1 MKRDLRKQNL
11 RLNIYFKKGREIA
24 TLLSDKNIVE
34 DIDDENY
41 VISLDL
47 TRNKK
52 LQSLQYESINNGFE
66 GIEFIEIDDNF
77 ALKNFKEYYINRY
90 STNKRA
96 YLKNV
101 LVKIIMGQTK
111 TIKCDVEVEKV
122 LRLSKVN

>member
-11 RLNIYFKKGREIA
+11 RLNIHLAKGLNIKS
-24 TLLSDKNIVE
+24 LISDRNTVE

-47 TRNKK
+47 TKNKD
-52 LQSLQYESINNGFE
+52 LNAQHYESFNNSLDA
-66 GIEFIEIDDNF
+66 IEFIEIDDDY
-77 ALKNFKEYYINRY
+77 AVKNFKDYYITRY
-90 STNKRA
+90 SNNKRA

-101 LVKIIMGQTK
+101 IVNLIMGQTK

-122 LRLSKVN
+122 LRLSRVE

>member
-11 RLNIYFKKGREIA
+11 KLNIRLSKGLNI
-24 TLLSDKNIVE
+24 TNLLSDKNIVE

-41 VISLDL
+41 VISLDV
-47 TRNKK
+47 TKNKN
-52 LQSLQYESINNGFE
+52 LHAQHYESINRSLDY
-66 GIEFIEIDDNF
+66 IEFIEIDDNY
-77 ALKNFKEYYINRY
+77 AVKNFKDYYITRY

-101 LVKIIMGQTK
+101 LVKLIMGQTK

-122 LRLSKVN
+122 LRLSRVQ

>member
-11 RLNIYFKKGREIA
+11 RLNIHLAKGLNIKS
-24 TLLSDKNIVE
+24 LISDRNTVE

-47 TRNKK
+47 TKNKD
-52 LQSLQYESINNGFE
+52 LNAQHYESFNNSLDA
-66 GIEFIEIDDNF
+66 IEFIEIDDDY
-77 ALKNFKEYYINRY
+77 AVKNFKDYYITRY
-90 STNKRA
+90 SNNKRA

-101 LVKIIMGQTK
+101 LVNLIMGQTK

-122 LRLSKVN
+122 LRLSRVE